1 MSENMQKN
9 FLLDFQTYSVCK
21 KQHNAD
27 YVVKYKNERGF
38 SNAGKRRTQTEF
50 CKRLYKRKN

>member
-9 FLLDFQTYSVCK
+9 FLPDFQTYSVCK

-27 YVVKYKNERGF
+27 YVAE
-38 SNAGKRRTQTEF
+38 
-50 CKRLYKRKN
+50 

>member
-27 YVVKYKNERGF
+27 YVNLQNQVHIF
-38 SNAGKRRTQTEF
+38 HSAAVFFAGRNDINSR
-50 CKRLYKRKN
+50 CVDA